1 MTGLLAH
8 LLVCAAAAAPAPS
21 RGAPP
26 SPSSRLDK
34 MARILALED
43 ARSPGDGELERAL
56 ADPDR
61 GVRRRAALAAGRI
74 GDGSL
79 LPALLPRLADGEPEV
94 RQMAAFALGLIGDAR
109 AKDALLAALK
119 DPETAVRARAVEA
132 VGRIGDATAA
142 PALAA
147 AVVEAIPKGAAVLTI
162 RGDDPGSASD
172 PWLALRLGLFALV
185 RLKNVPAAEGA
196 LLADGKS
203 RFDWWAATWTAM
215 RLEAPS
221 LRPVLVAA
229 TSSSDPLSR
238 ALAARGL
245 GALKDPAGLD
255 AIAPLLRDLGRGT
268 EEGFQ
273 EPVERSLE
281 VPQRH
286 VLVDVEPFQL
296 VELEMVRRVHG
307 FVPVH
312 APGTDDPHGRLLLLH
327 DADLHRGGVRAKEDV
342 RTEIEGVRL
351 GPGGMALR
359 DVQRPEVVPVVL
371 DLRPFGE
378 GEPHAVEDL
387 ADFAQDLG
395 EKVLVSARYRA
406 PRKGDVAERRGGRG
420 P

>member
-1 MTGLLAH
+1 VTGLLAH

-215 RLEAPS
+215 RLEAPAAS
-221 LRPVLVAA
+221 GPSRIPRAWTRSPRCCATA
-229 TSSSDPLSR
+229 TSR
-238 ALAARGL
+238 WR
-245 GALKDPAGLD
+245 
-255 AIAPLLRDLGRGT
+255 
-268 EEGFQ
+268 
-273 EPVERSLE
+273 
-281 VPQRH
+281 
-286 VLVDVEPFQL
+286 
-296 VELEMVRRVHG
+296 
-307 FVPVH
+307 
-312 APGTDDPHGRLLLLH
+312 
-327 DADLHRGGVRAKEDV
+327 
-342 RTEIEGVRL
+342 
-351 GPGGMALR
+351 
-359 DVQRPEVVPVVL
+359 
-371 DLRPFGE
+371 
-378 GEPHAVEDL
+378 
-387 ADFAQDLG
+387 
-395 EKVLVSARYRA
+395 
-406 PRKGDVAERRGGRG
+406 
-420 P
+420 